1 MAKKTKGPS
10 YKDAVSN
17 MQTWY
22 KDNPNATKKQI
33 REQVMKW
40 NSKLGVSGSRKN
52 RIRMDDALKLRPKT
66 TSTTTTKTKT
76 KTKEPTVAPYT
87 LQEQRDYLLEDIT
100 KGVGKQPNPEERRKV
115 AREAYASG
123 YMGKLEKAVE
133 KEYGTS
139 RLSELPT
146 GQSKQMAGDA
156 MVDPV
161 TGELLPM
168 SSASGLYSGSGEF
181 SSSSAKSGLPKKSS
195 GFKMP
200 GYGKRK

>member
-1 MAKKTKGPS
+1 MAKKKKGPS
-10 YKDAVSN
+10 LQEGHKMISNWWKENPKGTAAELRKAVLTWNRRSDVKPSN
-17 MQTWY
+17 
-22 KDNPNATKKQI
+22 
-33 REQVMKW
+33 
-40 NSKLGVSGSRKN
+40 KN
-52 RIRMDDALKLRPKT
+52 VINFDFALKQRPKT
-66 TSTTTTKTKT
+66 TKTETTKT
-76 KTKEPTVAPYT
+76 KTKEPVVAPYT
-87 LQEQRDYLLEDIT
+87 LQEQRDYVLEDIT

-115 AREAYASG
+115 AREAYGSG
-123 YMGKLEKAVE
+123 YMEKLEKAVA

-200 GYGKRK
+200 GFGKRK